1 MVPAFKQNTTTGYAQ
16 KASLFLQRYLQK
28 VNGAHLVIIC
38 GEEKPSAFPM
48 LFKQFYNCD
57 IDDSSLPP
65 VLFVFFHKTKELKPL
80 MESGMA
86 KADIL
91 QSKHC
96 RKASGDFLPY
106 SLLLFA
112 FCASS
117 IPSHFKCFCFTVTT
131 NLSLY
136 LQSPNDCT
144 SYFIPYFLERVS
156 HFPLQLMQLLVRP
169 AFAFFLL
176 FLLLLLPFI
185 MPNSL

>member
-1 MVPAFKQNTTTGYAQ
+1 MHKKLHFSSKGTSRKRMVHTLRSSVEKKNRLHFPCSSSNSTIVIFMIPPCPQFCLYFFI
-16 KASLFLQRYLQK
+16 KA
-28 VNGAHLVIIC
+28 
-38 GEEKPSAFPM
+38 
-48 LFKQFYNCD
+48 
-57 IDDSSLPP
+57 
-65 VLFVFFHKTKELKPL
+65 KELKPL

-86 KADIL
+86 NADIL

-96 RKASGDFLPY
+96 RKASADFLPY

-185 MPNSL
+185 TPNSL